1 MTLKKE
7 KLMKDFIKNV
17 LATMVGMFGFFIVMG
32 VIGMMSII
40 GMIASGN
47 AAQNVEK
54 NSVFVLNLSGTI
66 SEQGSENPLSMFT
79 GDNSLNSGLN
89 DILSSIKKAKANDD
103 IKGIYIEAGA
113 LMTNYAT
120 LQEIRNALADFR
132 KSGKW
137 IVAYGDFYTQGAYYV
152 ASVANKV
159 YINPKGAI
167 DWHGIGAQTMFYK
180 DFMAKFGVKW
190 EVVKVGT
197 FKSATET
204 FTEEKMSDANRLQTQ
219 TFIDGTWR
227 NVCDAVS
234 KSRGISV
241 DSLNSY
247 ADSYLALQA
256 TETLVKAKMVDGMMY
271 GDQVKDAVKKMMKL
285 EKDDDISQLTL
296 NDMLN
301 VKDGKVEGSEIAV
314 YYAEGDIVQD
324 PKAATMF
331 GNNNYIASR
340 KVCKDLEDLM
350 NDDDVKA
357 VVVRIN
363 SGGGDAYAS
372 EQMWHQMS
380 ELRKVKPV
388 VVSMGDYA
396 ASGAYYMSAPA
407 SWIVAQ
413 PNTLTGSIGIF
424 AVIPDFSGLVTSKL
438 GVRFDEVKTN
448 RNSTFGNLMAR
459 PFNAEEKAMLQASVN
474 RGYSLFRQRVAEGRR
489 LPVESVEKIAQ
500 GRVWLATDALNIKL
514 VDQLGGIDD
523 AVKKAAQLAKLKD
536 YYTSDYPAAASWMDN
551 LLNSMS
557 SSGTYLDEQL
567 RQTLGDFY
575 QPFTMLRSIDK
586 REAIQARIPYA
597 ISIK

>member
-1 MTLKKE
+1 
-7 KLMKDFIKNV
+7 MKDFIKNV

-152 ASVANKV
+152 ASVADKV
-159 YINPKGAI
+159 YINPKGI
-167 DWHGIGAQTMFYK
+167 VDWHGIGAQTMFYK

-204 FTEEKMSDANRLQTQ
+204 FTEEKMSEANRLQTQ

-271 GDQVKDAVKKMMKL
+271 GDQVKDAVKKIMKL
-285 EKDDDISQLTL
+285 DKDDNISQLTL

-424 AVIPDFSGLVTSKL
+424 AVIPDFSGLVTTKL

-523 AVKKAAQLAKLKD
+523 AVKKAAELAKLKD
-536 YYTSDYPAAASWMDN
+536 YYTSDYPAVASWMDAM
-551 LLNSMS
+551 LNSMS
-557 SSGTYLDEQL
+557 SSGTYLDKQL

>member
-1 MTLKKE
+1 
-7 KLMKDFIKNV
+7 MKDFIKNV

-32 VIGMMSII
+32 VIAMMSII

-113 LMTNYAT
+113 LAANYAT

-152 ASVANKV
+152 ASVADKV
-159 YINPKGAI
+159 YINPKGI
-167 DWHGIGAQTMFYK
+167 VDWHGIGAQTMFYK

-227 NVCDAVS
+227 NVCNAVS

-285 EKDDDISQLTL
+285 ENGDDIAQLTL

-424 AVIPDFSGLVTSKL
+424 AVIPDLSGLVTTKL

-523 AVKKAAQLAKLKD
+523 AVKKAAELAKLKD
-536 YYTSDYPAAASWMDN
+536 YYTSDYPAAASWMDAM
-551 LLNSMS
+551 LNSMS

>member
-1 MTLKKE
+1 
-7 KLMKDFIKNV
+7 MKDFIKNV

-438 GVRFDEVKTN
+438 GVCFDEVKTN

-567 RQTLGDFY
+567 RQTIGDFY

>member
-1 MTLKKE
+1 
-7 KLMKDFIKNV
+7 MKDFIKNV

-113 LMTNYAT
+113 LATNYAT

-152 ASVANKV
+152 ASVADKV
-159 YINPKGAI
+159 YINPKGI
-167 DWHGIGAQTMFYK
+167 VDWHGIGAQTMFYK

-204 FTEEKMSDANRLQTQ
+204 FTEEKMSDANRLQTK

-227 NVCDAVS
+227 NVCNAVS

-285 EKDDDISQLTL
+285 DKGDDIAQLTL

-424 AVIPDFSGLVTSKL
+424 AVIPDLSGLVTTKL

-536 YYTSDYPAAASWMDN
+536 YYTSDYPAAASWMDAM
-551 LLNSMS
+551 LNSMS

>member
-1 MTLKKE
+1 
-7 KLMKDFIKNV
+7 MKDFIKNV

-152 ASVANKV
+152 ASVADKV
-159 YINPKGAI
+159 YINPKGAV

-204 FTEEKMSDANRLQTQ
+204 FTEEKMSDANRLQTK

-285 EKDDDISQLTL
+285 DKDDNISQLTL

-424 AVIPDFSGLVTSKL
+424 AVIPDLSGLVTTKL

-536 YYTSDYPAAASWMDN
+536 YYTSDYPAAASWMDAM
-551 LLNSMS
+551 LNSMS

>member
-1 MTLKKE
+1 
-7 KLMKDFIKNV
+7 MKDFIKNV

-113 LMTNYAT
+113 LAANYAT

-152 ASVANKV
+152 ASVADKV
-159 YINPKGAI
+159 YINPKGI
-167 DWHGIGAQTMFYK
+167 VDWHGIGAQTMFYK

-204 FTEEKMSDANRLQTQ
+204 FTEEKMSDANRLQTK

-285 EKDDDISQLTL
+285 EKDDDIAQLTL

-301 VKDGKVEGSEIAV
+301 VKDEKVEGSEIAV

-424 AVIPDFSGLVTSKL
+424 AVIPDLSGLVTTKL

-474 RGYSLFRQRVAEGRR
+474 RGYSLFRQRVADGRR

-536 YYTSDYPAAASWMDN
+536 YYTSDYPAAASWMDAM
-551 LLNSMS
+551 LNSMS

>member
-1 MTLKKE
+1 
-7 KLMKDFIKNV
+7 MKDFIKNV

-79 GDNSLNSGLN
+79 GENSLNSGLN

-103 IKGIYIEAGA
+103 IKGIYIETGA
-113 LMTNYAT
+113 LAANYAT
-120 LQEIRNALADFR
+120 LQEIRNALDDFR

-152 ASVANKV
+152 ASVADKV
-159 YINPKGAI
+159 YINPKGI
-167 DWHGIGAQTMFYK
+167 VDWHGIGAQTMFYK

-204 FTEEKMSDANRLQTQ
+204 FTEEKMSDANRLQTK

-285 EKDDDISQLTL
+285 EKDDDIAQLTL

-301 VKDGKVEGSEIAV
+301 VKDEKVEGSEIAI

-424 AVIPDFSGLVTSKL
+424 AVIPDLSGLVTTKL

-474 RGYSLFRQRVAEGRR
+474 RGYSLFRQRVADGRR

-523 AVKKAAQLAKLKD
+523 AVKKAAELAKLKD

>member
-1 MTLKKE
+1 
-7 KLMKDFIKNV
+7 MKDFIKNV

-113 LMTNYAT
+113 LAANYAT

-152 ASVANKV
+152 ASVADKV
-159 YINPKGAI
+159 YINPKGI
-167 DWHGIGAQTMFYK
+167 VDWHGIGAQTMFYK

-204 FTEEKMSDANRLQTQ
+204 FTEEKMSDANRLQTK

-285 EKDDDISQLTL
+285 EKDDDIAQLTL

-301 VKDGKVEGSEIAV
+301 VKDEKVEGSEIAV

-424 AVIPDFSGLVTSKL
+424 AVIPDLSGLVTTKL

-474 RGYSLFRQRVAEGRR
+474 RGYSLFRQRVADGRR
-489 LPVESVEKIAQ
+489 LPMESVEKIAQ

-523 AVKKAAQLAKLKD
+523 AVKKAAELAKLKD
-536 YYTSDYPAAASWMDN
+536 YYTSDYPAAASWMDAM
-551 LLNSMS
+551 LNSMS
-557 SSGTYLDEQL
+557 SWGTYLDEQL

>member
-1 MTLKKE
+1 
-7 KLMKDFIKNV
+7 MKDFIKNV

-113 LMTNYAT
+113 LAANYAT

-152 ASVANKV
+152 ASVADKV
-159 YINPKGAI
+159 YINPKGI
-167 DWHGIGAQTMFYK
+167 VDWHGIGAQTMFYK

-256 TETLVKAKMVDGMMY
+256 TETLMKAKMVDGMMY

-285 EKDDDISQLTL
+285 DKDDDIAQLTL
-296 NDMLN
+296 NDMRT

-424 AVIPDFSGLVTSKL
+424 AVIPDLSGLVTTKL

-523 AVKKAAQLAKLKD
+523 AVKKAAELAKLKD
-536 YYTSDYPAAASWMDN
+536 YYTSDYPAAASWMDAM
-551 LLNSMS
+551 LNSMS

>member
-1 MTLKKE
+1 
-7 KLMKDFIKNV
+7 MKDFIKNV

-113 LMTNYAT
+113 LAANYAT

-137 IVAYGDFYTQGAYYV
+137 IVAYGNFYTQGAYYV
-152 ASVANKV
+152 ASVADKV
-159 YINPKGAI
+159 YINPKGI
-167 DWHGIGAQTMFYK
+167 VDWHGIGAQTMFYK

-227 NVCDAVS
+227 NVCNAVS

-285 EKDDDISQLTL
+285 EKDDISQLTL

-424 AVIPDFSGLVTSKL
+424 AVIPDLSGLVTTKL

-459 PFNAEEKAMLQASVN
+459 PFNAEEKAMLQASIN

-536 YYTSDYPAAASWMDN
+536 YYTSDYPATASWMDN

-597 ISIK
+597 INIK

>member
-1 MTLKKE
+1 
-7 KLMKDFIKNV
+7 MKDFIKNV

-103 IKGIYIEAGA
+103 IKGIYIETGA
-113 LMTNYAT
+113 LAANYAT
-120 LQEIRNALADFR
+120 LQEIRNALDDFR

-152 ASVANKV
+152 ASVADKV
-159 YINPKGAI
+159 YINPKGI
-167 DWHGIGAQTMFYK
+167 VDWHGIGAQTMFYK

-204 FTEEKMSDANRLQTQ
+204 FTEEKMSDANRLQTK

-285 EKDDDISQLTL
+285 EKDDDIAQLTL

-301 VKDGKVEGSEIAV
+301 VKDEKVEGSEIAV

-424 AVIPDFSGLVTSKL
+424 AVIPDLSGLVTTKL

-474 RGYSLFRQRVAEGRR
+474 RGYSLFRQRVADGRR

-523 AVKKAAQLAKLKD
+523 AVKKAAELAKLKD
-536 YYTSDYPAAASWMDN
+536 YYTSDYPAAASWMDAM
-551 LLNSMS
+551 LNSMS

>member
-1 MTLKKE
+1 
-7 KLMKDFIKNV
+7 MKDFIKNV

-113 LMTNYAT
+113 LATNYAT

-159 YINPKGAI
+159 YINPKGI
-167 DWHGIGAQTMFYK
+167 VDWHGIGAQTMFYK

-204 FTEEKMSDANRLQTQ
+204 FTEEKMSDANRLQTK

-285 EKDDDISQLTL
+285 EKDDDIAQLTL

-301 VKDGKVEGSEIAV
+301 VKDEKVEGSEIAV

-424 AVIPDFSGLVTSKL
+424 AVIPDLSGLVTSKL

-474 RGYSLFRQRVAEGRR
+474 RGYSLFRQRVADGRR

-523 AVKKAAQLAKLKD
+523 AVKKAAELAKLKD

>member
-1 MTLKKE
+1 
-7 KLMKDFIKNV
+7 MKDFIKNV

-152 ASVANKV
+152 ASVADKV
-159 YINPKGAI
+159 YINPKGI
-167 DWHGIGAQTMFYK
+167 VDWHGIGAQTMFYK

-204 FTEEKMSDANRLQTQ
+204 FTEEKMSDANRLQTK

-271 GDQVKDAVKKMMKL
+271 GDQVKDAVKKIMKL
-285 EKDDDISQLTL
+285 DKDDNISQLTL

-301 VKDGKVEGSEIAV
+301 VKGGKVEGSEIAV

-424 AVIPDFSGLVTSKL
+424 AVIPDLSGLVTTKL

-536 YYTSDYPAAASWMDN
+536 YYTSDYPATASWMDAM
-551 LLNSMS
+551 LNSMS

>member
-1 MTLKKE
+1 
-7 KLMKDFIKNV
+7 MKDFIKNV

-89 DILSSIKKAKANDD
+89 DILSSIKKAKANDE

-152 ASVANKV
+152 ASVADKV
-159 YINPKGAI
+159 YINPKGI
-167 DWHGIGAQTMFYK
+167 VDWHGIGAQTMFYK
-180 DFMAKFGVKW
+180 DFMAKFGVKY

-219 TFIDGTWR
+219 TFINGTWR

-271 GDQVKDAVKKMMKL
+271 GDQVKDAVKKIMKL
-285 EKDDDISQLTL
+285 DKDDNISQLTL

-459 PFNAEEKAMLQASVN
+459 PFNAEEKAMLQVSVN

-536 YYTSDYPAAASWMDN
+536 YYTSDYPAAASWMDAM
-551 LLNSMS
+551 LNSMS

>member
-1 MTLKKE
+1 
-7 KLMKDFIKNV
+7 MKDFIKNV

-113 LMTNYAT
+113 LAANYAT

-152 ASVANKV
+152 ASVADKV
-159 YINPKGAI
+159 YINPKGI
-167 DWHGIGAQTMFYK
+167 VDWHGIGAQTMFYK

-204 FTEEKMSDANRLQTQ
+204 FTEEKMSDANRLQTK

-271 GDQVKDAVKKMMKL
+271 GDQVKDAVKKMMNL
-285 EKDDDISQLTL
+285 EKDDDIAQLTL

-340 KVCKDLEDLM
+340 NVCKDLEDLM

-424 AVIPDFSGLVTSKL
+424 AVIPDLSGLVTTKL

-474 RGYSLFRQRVAEGRR
+474 RGYSLFRQRVADGRR

-523 AVKKAAQLAKLKD
+523 AVKKAAELAKLKD

>member
-1 MTLKKE
+1 
-7 KLMKDFIKNV
+7 MKDFIKNV

-271 GDQVKDAVKKMMKL
+271 GDQVKDAVKKIMKL

-396 ASGAYYMSAPA
+396 ASGAYCMSAPA

-424 AVIPDFSGLVTSKL
+424 AVIPDLSGLVTTKL

-523 AVKKAAQLAKLKD
+523 AVKKAAELAKLKD
-536 YYTSDYPAAASWMDN
+536 YYTSDYPAAASWMDAM
-551 LLNSMS
+551 LNSMS

>member
-1 MTLKKE
+1 
-7 KLMKDFIKNV
+7 MKDFIKSV
-17 LATMVGMFGFFIVMG
+17 LATMVGIFGFFIVMG
-32 VIGMMSII
+32 VLTMMSII
-40 GMIASGN
+40 GMVASSS
-47 AAQNVEK
+47 AAQNVEE
-54 NSVFVLNLSGTI
+54 NSVFVLNLSGSI
-66 SEQGSENPLSMFT
+66 SDQGTDNPLSLFT
-79 GDNSLNSGLN
+79 GDDSQSTGLN
-89 DILSSIKKAKANDD
+89 NILSAIKKAKTNDD

-113 LMTNYAT
+113 LITNYAT

-152 ASVANKV
+152 ASVADKV
-159 YINPKGAI
+159 YINPKGVV

-180 DFMAKFGVKW
+180 DFMAKFGVKC

-219 TFIDGTWR
+219 TFIDGTWQ
-227 NVCDAVS
+227 NICTAVS
-234 KSRGISV
+234 KSRGISI

-247 ADSYLALQA
+247 ADSYLALQS
-256 TETLVKAKMVDGMMY
+256 TEMLMKAKMVDGMMY
-271 GDQVKDAVKKMMKL
+271 SDKMKDAVKKMMKL
-285 EKDDDISQLTL
+285 EKDDDIAQLTL
-296 NDMLN
+296 SDMLN
-301 VKDGKVEGSEIAV
+301 VKDEKVEGDKIAI
-314 YYAEGDIVQD
+314 YYASGDIVQD

-331 GNNNYIASR
+331 GNNDYIASR
-340 KVCKDLEDLM
+340 KVCKDLEELM

-424 AVIPDFSGLVTSKL
+424 AVIPDFSGLVTTKL

-448 RNSTFGNLMAR
+448 RNSTFGNTMAR
-459 PFNAEEKAMLQASVN
+459 PFNAEETAMLQASVN
-474 RGYSLFRQRVAEGRR
+474 RGYSLFRQRVADGRH
-489 LPVESVEKIAQ
+489 LPIESVEKIAQ

-523 AVKKAAQLAKLKD
+523 AVKKAAQLAKLKE
-536 YYTSDYPAAASWMDN
+536 YYTSDYPAAASWIDN
-551 LLNSMS
+551 LLNSMT
-557 SSGTYLDEQL
+557 SSGTYLDAQL
-567 RQTLGDFY
+567 RQTLGELY
-575 QPFTMLRSIDK
+575 QPFTVLRSINK

>member
-1 MTLKKE
+1 
-7 KLMKDFIKNV
+7 MKDFIKNV

-113 LMTNYAT
+113 LAANYAT

-152 ASVANKV
+152 ASVADKV
-159 YINPKGAI
+159 YINPKGI
-167 DWHGIGAQTMFYK
+167 VDWHGIGAQTMFYK

-204 FTEEKMSDANRLQTQ
+204 FTEEKMSDANRLQTK

-285 EKDDDISQLTL
+285 EKDDDIAQLTL

-424 AVIPDFSGLVTSKL
+424 AVIPDLSGLVTTKL

>member
-1 MTLKKE
+1 
-7 KLMKDFIKNV
+7 MKDFIKNV

-113 LMTNYAT
+113 LAANYAT

-152 ASVANKV
+152 ASVADKV
-159 YINPKGAI
+159 YINPKGI
-167 DWHGIGAQTMFYK
+167 VDWHGIGAQTMFYK

-256 TETLVKAKMVDGMMY
+256 TETLMKAKMVDGMMY

-424 AVIPDFSGLVTSKL
+424 AVIPDLSGLVTTKL

-536 YYTSDYPAAASWMDN
+536 YYTSDYPAAASWMDAM
-551 LLNSMS
+551 LNSMS

>member
-1 MTLKKE
+1 
-7 KLMKDFIKNV
+7 MKDFIKNV

-66 SEQGSENPLSMFT
+66 SEQESENPLSMFT

-113 LMTNYAT
+113 LAANYAT

-152 ASVANKV
+152 ASVADKV
-159 YINPKGAI
+159 YINPKGI
-167 DWHGIGAQTMFYK
+167 VDWHGIGAQTMFYK

-285 EKDDDISQLTL
+285 DKDDDISQLTL

-424 AVIPDFSGLVTSKL
+424 AVIPDLSGLVTTKL

-536 YYTSDYPAAASWMDN
+536 YYTSDYPAAASWMDAM
-551 LLNSMS
+551 LNSMS

>member
-1 MTLKKE
+1 
-7 KLMKDFIKNV
+7 MKDFIKNV

-66 SEQGSENPLSMFT
+66 SEQGSENPLSLFT

-89 DILSSIKKAKANDD
+89 DILSAIKKAKANDD

-204 FTEEKMSDANRLQTQ
+204 FTEEKMSDANRLQTK

-350 NDDDVKA
+350 NDDNVKA

-424 AVIPDFSGLVTSKL
+424 AVIPDLSGLVTSKL

>member
-1 MTLKKE
+1 
-7 KLMKDFIKNV
+7 MKDFIKSV
-17 LATMVGMFGFFIVMG
+17 LATMVGIFGFFIVMG
-32 VIGMMSII
+32 VLTMMSII
-40 GMIASGN
+40 GMVASSS
-47 AAQNVEK
+47 AAQNVEE

-66 SEQGSENPLSMFT
+66 SDQGTDNPLSLFT
-79 GDNSLNSGLN
+79 GDDSQSTGLN
-89 DILSSIKKAKANDD
+89 NILSAIKKAKTNDD

-113 LMTNYAT
+113 LITNYAT

-137 IVAYGDFYTQGAYYV
+137 IVAYGDYYTQGAYYV

-159 YINPKGAI
+159 YINPKGI
-167 DWHGIGAQTMFYK
+167 VDWHGIGAQTMFYK
-180 DFMAKFGVKW
+180 DFMAKFGVKC

-219 TFIDGTWR
+219 TFINGTWQ
-227 NVCDAVS
+227 NICTAVS
-234 KSRGISV
+234 KSRGISI

-247 ADSYLALQA
+247 ADSYLALQS
-256 TETLVKAKMVDGMMY
+256 TEMLMKAKMVDGMMY
-271 GDQVKDAVKKMMKL
+271 SDKVKDAVKKMMKL
-285 EKDDDISQLTL
+285 EKDDDIAQLTL

-301 VKDGKVEGSEIAV
+301 VKDEKVEGDKIAI
-314 YYAEGDIVQD
+314 YYASGDIVQD

-331 GNNNYIASR
+331 GNNDYIASR

-424 AVIPDFSGLVTSKL
+424 AVIPDFSGLVTTKL

-448 RNSTFGNLMAR
+448 RHSTFGNLMAR
-459 PFNAEEKAMLQASVN
+459 PFNAEETAMLQASVN
-474 RGYSLFRQRVAEGRR
+474 RGYNLFRQRVADGRH
-489 LPVESVEKIAQ
+489 LPIESVEKIAQ

-514 VDQLGGIDD
+514 VDQLGGIDE
-523 AVKKAAQLAKLKD
+523 AVKKAAQLAKLKE
-536 YYTSDYPAAASWMDN
+536 YYTSDYPATASWIDN

-557 SSGTYLDEQL
+557 SSGTYLDTQL
-567 RQTLGDFY
+567 RQTLGELY
-575 QPFTMLRSIDK
+575 QPFTVLRSINK

>member
-1 MTLKKE
+1 
-7 KLMKDFIKNV
+7 MKDFIKSV
-17 LATMVGMFGFFIVMG
+17 LATMVGIFGFFIVMG
-32 VIGMMSII
+32 VLTMMSII
-40 GMIASGN
+40 GMVASSS
-47 AAQNVEK
+47 AAQNVEE

-66 SEQGSENPLSMFT
+66 SDQGTDNPLSLFT
-79 GDNSLNSGLN
+79 GDDSQSTGLN
-89 DILSSIKKAKANDD
+89 NILSAIKKAKTNDD

-113 LMTNYAT
+113 LITNYAT

-137 IVAYGDFYTQGAYYV
+137 IVAYGDYYTQGAYYV

-159 YINPKGAI
+159 YINPKGI
-167 DWHGIGAQTMFYK
+167 VDWHGIGAQTMFYK
-180 DFMAKFGVKW
+180 DFMAKFGVKC

-219 TFIDGTWR
+219 TFINGTWQ
-227 NVCDAVS
+227 NICTAVS
-234 KSRGISV
+234 KSRGISI

-247 ADSYLALQA
+247 ADSYLALQS
-256 TETLVKAKMVDGMMY
+256 TEMLMKAKMVDGMMY
-271 GDQVKDAVKKMMKL
+271 SDKVKDAVKKMMKL
-285 EKDDDISQLTL
+285 EKDDDIAQLTL

-301 VKDGKVEGSEIAV
+301 VKDEKVEGDKIAI
-314 YYAEGDIVQD
+314 YYASGDIVQD

-424 AVIPDFSGLVTSKL
+424 AVIPDFSGLVTTKL

-448 RNSTFGNLMAR
+448 RHSTFGNLMAR
-459 PFNAEEKAMLQASVN
+459 PFNAEETAMLQASVN
-474 RGYSLFRQRVAEGRR
+474 RGYSLFRQRVANGRH
-489 LPVESVEKIAQ
+489 LTIESVEKIAQ

-523 AVKKAAQLAKLKD
+523 AVKKAAELAKLKE
-536 YYTSDYPAAASWMDN
+536 YYTSDYPAAASWIDN
-551 LLNSMS
+551 LLNSMT
-557 SSGTYLDEQL
+557 SSGTYLDTQL
-567 RQTLGDFY
+567 RQTLGELY
-575 QPFTMLRSIDK
+575 QPFTVLRSIDK

>member
-1 MTLKKE
+1 
-7 KLMKDFIKNV
+7 MKDFIKNV

-120 LQEIRNALADFR
+120 LQEIRNALDDFR

-152 ASVANKV
+152 ASVADKV
-159 YINPKGAI
+159 YINPKGVV

-190 EVVKVGT
+190 QVVKVGT

-227 NVCDAVS
+227 NICAAVS
-234 KSRGISV
+234 KSRGISI

-247 ADSYLALQA
+247 ADSYLALQS

-271 GDQVKDAVKKMMKL
+271 GDQVKDAVKKIMKL
-285 EKDDDISQLTL
+285 DKDDDIQQLTL
-296 NDMLN
+296 SNMLN
-301 VKDGKVEGSEIAV
+301 VKGGKEEGSEIAV

-424 AVIPDFSGLVTSKL
+424 AVIPDLSGLVTTKL

-523 AVKKAAQLAKLKD
+523 AVKKAAELAKLKD
-536 YYTSDYPAAASWMDN
+536 YYTSDYPAAASWMDAM
-551 LLNSMS
+551 LNSMS

>member
-1 MTLKKE
+1 
-7 KLMKDFIKNV
+7 MKDFIKNV

-79 GDNSLNSGLN
+79 GENSLNSGLN

-103 IKGIYIEAGA
+103 IKGIYIETGA
-113 LMTNYAT
+113 LAANYAT
-120 LQEIRNALADFR
+120 LQEIRNALDDFR

-152 ASVANKV
+152 ASVADKV
-159 YINPKGAI
+159 YINPKGI
-167 DWHGIGAQTMFYK
+167 VDWHGIGAQTMFYK

-204 FTEEKMSDANRLQTQ
+204 FTEEKMSDANRLQTK

-285 EKDDDISQLTL
+285 EKDDDTAQLTL

-301 VKDGKVEGSEIAV
+301 VKDEKVEGSEIAV

-424 AVIPDFSGLVTSKL
+424 AVIPDLSGLVTTKL

-474 RGYSLFRQRVAEGRR
+474 RGYSLFRQRVADGRR

-523 AVKKAAQLAKLKD
+523 AVKKAAELAKLKD
-536 YYTSDYPAAASWMDN
+536 YYTSDYPAAASWMDAM
-551 LLNSMS
+551 LNSMS

>member
-1 MTLKKE
+1 
-7 KLMKDFIKNV
+7 MKDFIKSV
-17 LATMVGMFGFFIVMG
+17 LATMVGIFGFFIVMG
-32 VIGMMSII
+32 VLTMMSII
-40 GMIASGN
+40 GMVASSS
-47 AAQNVEK
+47 AAQNVEE

-66 SEQGSENPLSMFT
+66 SDQGTDNPLSLFT
-79 GDNSLNSGLN
+79 GDDSQSTGLN
-89 DILSSIKKAKANDD
+89 NILSAIKKAKTNDD

-113 LMTNYAT
+113 LMTSYAT

-137 IVAYGDFYTQGAYYV
+137 IVAYGDYYTQGAYYV

-159 YINPKGAI
+159 YINPKGI
-167 DWHGIGAQTMFYK
+167 VDWHGIGAQTMFYK
-180 DFMAKFGVKW
+180 DFMAKFGVKC

-219 TFIDGTWR
+219 TFINGTWQ
-227 NVCDAVS
+227 NICTAVS
-234 KSRGISV
+234 KSRGISI

-247 ADSYLALQA
+247 ADSYLALQS
-256 TETLVKAKMVDGMMY
+256 TEMLMKAKMVDGMMY
-271 GDQVKDAVKKMMKL
+271 SDKVKDAVKKMMKL
-285 EKDDDISQLTL
+285 EKDDDIAQLTL

-301 VKDGKVEGSEIAV
+301 VKDEKVEGDKIAI
-314 YYAEGDIVQD
+314 YYASGDIVQD

-331 GNNNYIASR
+331 GNNDYIASR

-424 AVIPDFSGLVTSKL
+424 AVIPDFSGLVTTKL

-448 RNSTFGNLMAR
+448 RHSTFGNLMAR
-459 PFNAEEKAMLQASVN
+459 PFNAEETAMLQASVN
-474 RGYSLFRQRVAEGRR
+474 RGYSLFRQRVADGRH
-489 LPVESVEKIAQ
+489 LTIESVEKIAQ

-523 AVKKAAQLAKLKD
+523 AVKKAAELAKLKE

-551 LLNSMS
+551 LLNSMT
-557 SSGTYLDEQL
+557 SSGTYLDAQL
-567 RQTLGDFY
+567 RQTLGELY
-575 QPFTMLRSIDK
+575 QPFTVLRSIDK

>member
-1 MTLKKE
+1 
-7 KLMKDFIKNV
+7 MKDFIKNV

-113 LMTNYAT
+113 LAANYAT

-152 ASVANKV
+152 ASVADKV
-159 YINPKGAI
+159 YINPKGI
-167 DWHGIGAQTMFYK
+167 VDWHGIGAQTMFYK

-285 EKDDDISQLTL
+285 DKDDDISQLTL

-301 VKDGKVEGSEIAV
+301 VKGGKVEGSEIAV
-314 YYAEGDIVQD
+314 YYASGDIVQD

-331 GNNNYIASR
+331 GNNDYIASR

-350 NDDDVKA
+350 NDDNVKA

-474 RGYSLFRQRVAEGRR
+474 RGYSLFRQRVADGRR

-536 YYTSDYPAAASWMDN
+536 YYTSDYPAAASWMDAM
-551 LLNSMS
+551 LNSMS

>member
-1 MTLKKE
+1 
-7 KLMKDFIKNV
+7 MKDFIKNV

-113 LMTNYAT
+113 LATNYAT

-152 ASVANKV
+152 ASVADKV
-159 YINPKGAI
+159 YINPKGI
-167 DWHGIGAQTMFYK
+167 VDWHGIGAQTMFYK

-204 FTEEKMSDANRLQTQ
+204 FTEEKMSDANRLQTK

-285 EKDDDISQLTL
+285 EKDDDIAQLTL

-301 VKDGKVEGSEIAV
+301 VKDEKVEGSEIAV

-474 RGYSLFRQRVAEGRR
+474 RGYSLFRQRVADGRR

-523 AVKKAAQLAKLKD
+523 AVKKAAELAKLKD

-551 LLNSMS
+551 LLNSTS

-567 RQTLGDFY
+567 RQTLGDLY

>member
-1 MTLKKE
+1 
-7 KLMKDFIKNV
+7 MKDFIKNV

-113 LMTNYAT
+113 LAANYAT
-120 LQEIRNALADFR
+120 LQEIRNALAEFR

-152 ASVANKV
+152 ASVADKV
-159 YINPKGAI
+159 YINPKGI
-167 DWHGIGAQTMFYK
+167 VDWHGIGAQTMFYK

-204 FTEEKMSDANRLQTQ
+204 FTEEKMSDANRLQTK

-285 EKDDDISQLTL
+285 EKDDDIAQLTL

-301 VKDGKVEGSEIAV
+301 VKDEKVEGSEIAV

-424 AVIPDFSGLVTSKL
+424 AVIPDLSGLVTSKL

-474 RGYSLFRQRVAEGRR
+474 RGYSLFRQRVADGRR

-523 AVKKAAQLAKLKD
+523 AVKKAAELAKLKD

>member
-1 MTLKKE
+1 
-7 KLMKDFIKNV
+7 MKDFIKNV

-103 IKGIYIEAGA
+103 IKGIYIEVGA
-113 LMTNYAT
+113 LAANYAT

-152 ASVANKV
+152 ASVADKV

-314 YYAEGDIVQD
+314 YYASGGIVQD

-523 AVKKAAQLAKLKD
+523 AVKKAAELAKLKE
-536 YYTSDYPAAASWMDN
+536 YYTSDYPAAASWMDAM
-551 LLNSMS
+551 LNSMS

>member
-1 MTLKKE
+1 
-7 KLMKDFIKNV
+7 MKDFIKNV

-113 LMTNYAT
+113 LAANYAT
-120 LQEIRNALADFR
+120 LQEIRNALDDFR

-152 ASVANKV
+152 ASVADKV
-159 YINPKGAI
+159 YINPKGI
-167 DWHGIGAQTMFYK
+167 VDWHGIGAQTMFYK

-204 FTEEKMSDANRLQTQ
+204 FTEEKMSDANRLQTK

-285 EKDDDISQLTL
+285 EKDDDIAQLTL

-301 VKDGKVEGSEIAV
+301 VKDEKVEGSEIAV

-474 RGYSLFRQRVAEGRR
+474 RGYSLFRQRVADGRR

-523 AVKKAAQLAKLKD
+523 AVKKAAELAKLKD

>member
-1 MTLKKE
+1 
-7 KLMKDFIKNV
+7 MKDFIKSV
-17 LATMVGMFGFFIVMG
+17 LATMVGIFGFFIVMG
-32 VIGMMSII
+32 VLTMMSII
-40 GMIASGN
+40 GMVASSS
-47 AAQNVEK
+47 AAQNVEE
-54 NSVFVLNLSGTI
+54 NSVFVLNLSGAI
-66 SEQGSENPLSMFT
+66 SDQGTDNPLSLFT
-79 GDNSLNSGLN
+79 GDDSQSTGLN
-89 DILSSIKKAKANDD
+89 NILSAIKKAKTNDD

-113 LMTNYAT
+113 LITNYAT

-137 IVAYGDFYTQGAYYV
+137 IVAYGDYYTQGAYYV

-159 YINPKGAI
+159 YINPKGI
-167 DWHGIGAQTMFYK
+167 VDWHGIGAQTMFYK
-180 DFMAKFGVKW
+180 DFMAKFGVKC

-219 TFIDGTWR
+219 TFIDGTWQ
-227 NVCDAVS
+227 NICTAVS
-234 KSRGISV
+234 KSRGISI

-247 ADSYLALQA
+247 ADSYLALQS
-256 TETLVKAKMVDGMMY
+256 TEMLVKAKMVDGMIY
-271 GDQVKDAVKKMMKL
+271 SDKVKDAVKKMMKL
-285 EKDDDISQLTL
+285 EKDDDIAQLTL
-296 NDMLN
+296 SDMLN
-301 VKDGKVEGSEIAV
+301 VKDEKVEGDKIAI
-314 YYAEGDIVQD
+314 YYASGDIVQD

-331 GNNNYIASR
+331 GNNDYIASR
-340 KVCKDLEDLM
+340 KVCKDLEELM

-424 AVIPDFSGLVTSKL
+424 AVIPDFSGLVTTKL

-448 RNSTFGNLMAR
+448 RNSTFGNTMAR
-459 PFNAEEKAMLQASVN
+459 PFNAEETTMLQASVN
-474 RGYSLFRQRVAEGRR
+474 RGYSLFRQRVADGRH
-489 LPVESVEKIAQ
+489 LTIESVEKIAQ

-523 AVKKAAQLAKLKD
+523 AVKKAAELAKLKE
-536 YYTSDYPAAASWMDN
+536 YYTSDYPATASWIDN

-557 SSGTYLDEQL
+557 SSGTYLDAQL
-567 RQTLGDFY
+567 RQTLGELY
-575 QPFTMLRSIDK
+575 QPFTVLRSIDK

>member
-1 MTLKKE
+1 
-7 KLMKDFIKNV
+7 MKDFIKNV
-17 LATMVGMFGFFIVMG
+17 LATMVGMFGFFIVIG

-113 LMTNYAT
+113 LAANYAT

-152 ASVANKV
+152 ASVADKV
-159 YINPKGAI
+159 YINPKGI
-167 DWHGIGAQTMFYK
+167 VDWHGIGAQTMFYK

-204 FTEEKMSDANRLQTQ
+204 FTEEKMSDANRLQTK

-285 EKDDDISQLTL
+285 EKDDDIAQLTL

-301 VKDGKVEGSEIAV
+301 VKDEKVEGSEIAV

-424 AVIPDFSGLVTSKL
+424 AVIPDLSGLVTTKL

-474 RGYSLFRQRVAEGRR
+474 RGYSLFRQRVADGRR

-523 AVKKAAQLAKLKD
+523 AVKKAAELAKLKD

-597 ISIK
+597 INIK

>member
-1 MTLKKE
+1 
-7 KLMKDFIKNV
+7 MKDFIKSV
-17 LATMVGMFGFFIVMG
+17 LATMVGIFGFFIVMG
-32 VIGMMSII
+32 VLTMMSII
-40 GMIASGN
+40 GMVASSS
-47 AAQNVEK
+47 AAQNVEE

-66 SEQGSENPLSMFT
+66 SDQGTDNPLSLFT
-79 GDNSLNSGLN
+79 GDDSQSTGLN
-89 DILSSIKKAKANDD
+89 NILSAIKKAKTNDD

-113 LMTNYAT
+113 LITNYAT

-137 IVAYGDFYTQGAYYV
+137 IVAYGDYYTQGAYYV

-159 YINPKGAI
+159 YINPKGI
-167 DWHGIGAQTMFYK
+167 VDWHGIGAQTMFYK
-180 DFMAKFGVKW
+180 DFMAKFGVKC

-219 TFIDGTWR
+219 TFINGTWQ
-227 NVCDAVS
+227 NICTAVS
-234 KSRGISV
+234 KSRGISI

-247 ADSYLALQA
+247 ADSYLALQS
-256 TETLVKAKMVDGMMY
+256 TEMLMKAKMVDGMMY
-271 GDQVKDAVKKMMKL
+271 SDKVKDAVKKMMKL
-285 EKDDDISQLTL
+285 EKDDDIAQLTL
-296 NDMLN
+296 SDMLN
-301 VKDGKVEGSEIAV
+301 VKDEKVEGDKIAI
-314 YYAEGDIVQD
+314 YYASGDIVQD

-331 GNNNYIASR
+331 GNNDYIASR

-424 AVIPDFSGLVTSKL
+424 AVIPDFSGLVTTKL

-448 RNSTFGNLMAR
+448 RHSTFGNLMAR
-459 PFNAEEKAMLQASVN
+459 PFNAEETAMLQASVN
-474 RGYSLFRQRVAEGRR
+474 RGYSLFRQRVADGRH
-489 LPVESVEKIAQ
+489 LTIESVEKIAQ

-523 AVKKAAQLAKLKD
+523 AVKKAAQLAKLKE
-536 YYTSDYPAAASWMDN
+536 YYTSDYPAASWMDN
-551 LLNSMS
+551 LLNSMT
-557 SSGTYLDEQL
+557 SSGTYLDAQL
-567 RQTLGDFY
+567 RQTLGELY
-575 QPFTMLRSIDK
+575 QPFTVLRSIDK

>member
-1 MTLKKE
+1 
-7 KLMKDFIKNV
+7 MKDFIKNV

-234 KSRGISV
+234 KSRSISV

-256 TETLVKAKMVDGMMY
+256 TETLMKAKMVDGMMY

-285 EKDDDISQLTL
+285 DKDDNISQLTL

-424 AVIPDFSGLVTSKL
+424 AVIPDLSGLVTTKL

-523 AVKKAAQLAKLKD
+523 AVKKAAELAKLKD
-536 YYTSDYPAAASWMDN
+536 YYTSDYPAAASWMDAM
-551 LLNSMS
+551 LNSMS

>member
-1 MTLKKE
+1 MLDDNN
-7 KLMKDFIKNV
+7 LRMKDFIKNV

-113 LMTNYAT
+113 LAANYAT

-152 ASVANKV
+152 ASVADKV
-159 YINPKGAI
+159 YINPKGI
-167 DWHGIGAQTMFYK
+167 VDWHGIGAQTMFYK

-190 EVVKVGT
+190 QVVKVGT

-271 GDQVKDAVKKMMKL
+271 GDQVKDAVKKIMKL
-285 EKDDDISQLTL
+285 DKDDDIAQLTL

-424 AVIPDFSGLVTSKL
+424 AVIPDLSGLVTTKL

>member
-1 MTLKKE
+1 
-7 KLMKDFIKNV
+7 MKDFIKSV
-17 LATMVGMFGFFIVMG
+17 LATMVGIFGFFIVMG
-32 VIGMMSII
+32 VLTMMSII
-40 GMIASGN
+40 GMVASSS
-47 AAQNVEK
+47 AAQNVEE

-66 SEQGSENPLSMFT
+66 SDQGTDNPLSLFT
-79 GDNSLNSGLN
+79 GDDSQSTGLN
-89 DILSSIKKAKANDD
+89 NILSAIKKAKANDD

-137 IVAYGDFYTQGAYYV
+137 IVAYGDYYTQGAYYV

-159 YINPKGAI
+159 YINPKGI
-167 DWHGIGAQTMFYK
+167 VDWHGIGAQTMFYK
-180 DFMAKFGVKW
+180 DFMAKFGVKC

-219 TFIDGTWR
+219 TFINGTWQ
-227 NVCDAVS
+227 NICTAVS
-234 KSRGISV
+234 KSRGISI

-247 ADSYLALQA
+247 ADSYLALQS
-256 TETLVKAKMVDGMMY
+256 TEMLMKAKMVDGMMY
-271 GDQVKDAVKKMMKL
+271 SDKVKDAVKKMMKL
-285 EKDDDISQLTL
+285 EKDDDIAQLTL
-296 NDMLN
+296 SDMLN
-301 VKDGKVEGSEIAV
+301 VKDEKVEGDKIAI
-314 YYAEGDIVQD
+314 YYASGDIVQD

-331 GNNNYIASR
+331 GNNDYIASR

-424 AVIPDFSGLVTSKL
+424 AVIPDFSGLVTTKL

-448 RNSTFGNLMAR
+448 RNSTFGNTMAR
-459 PFNAEEKAMLQASVN
+459 PFNAEETAMLQASVN
-474 RGYSLFRQRVAEGRR
+474 RGYNLFRQRVADGRH
-489 LPVESVEKIAQ
+489 LPIESVEKIAQ

-523 AVKKAAQLAKLKD
+523 AVKKAAQLAKLKE

-551 LLNSMS
+551 LLNSMT
-557 SSGTYLDEQL
+557 SSGTYLDAQL
-567 RQTLGDFY
+567 RQTLGELY
-575 QPFTMLRSIDK
+575 QPFTVLRSIDK

>member
-1 MTLKKE
+1 
-7 KLMKDFIKNV
+7 MKDFIKNV

-113 LMTNYAT
+113 LAANYAT

-152 ASVANKV
+152 ASVADKV
-159 YINPKGAI
+159 YINPKGI
-167 DWHGIGAQTMFYK
+167 VDWHGIGAQTMFYK

-285 EKDDDISQLTL
+285 DKDDDISQLTL

-424 AVIPDFSGLVTSKL
+424 AVIPDLSGLVTTKL

-489 LPVESVEKIAQ
+489 LPVESVEKIAR

-536 YYTSDYPAAASWMDN
+536 YYTSDYPAAASWMDAM
-551 LLNSMS
+551 LNSMS

>member
-1 MTLKKE
+1 
-7 KLMKDFIKNV
+7 MKDFIKSV
-17 LATMVGMFGFFIVMG
+17 LATMVGIFGFFIVMG
-32 VIGMMSII
+32 VLTMMSII
-40 GMIASGN
+40 GMVASSS
-47 AAQNVEK
+47 AAQNVEE

-66 SEQGSENPLSMFT
+66 SDQGTDNPLSLFT
-79 GDNSLNSGLN
+79 GDDSQSTGLN
-89 DILSSIKKAKANDD
+89 NILSAIKKAKTNDD

-113 LMTNYAT
+113 LITNYAT

-137 IVAYGDFYTQGAYYV
+137 IVAYGDYYTQGAYYV

-159 YINPKGAI
+159 YINPKGI
-167 DWHGIGAQTMFYK
+167 VDWHGIGAQTMFYK
-180 DFMAKFGVKW
+180 DFMAKFGVKC

-219 TFIDGTWR
+219 TFINGTWQ
-227 NVCDAVS
+227 NICTAVS
-234 KSRGISV
+234 KSRGISI

-247 ADSYLALQA
+247 ADSYLALQS
-256 TETLVKAKMVDGMMY
+256 TEMLMKAKMVDGMMY
-271 GDQVKDAVKKMMKL
+271 SDKVKDAVKKMMKL
-285 EKDDDISQLTL
+285 EKDDDIAQLTL
-296 NDMLN
+296 SDMLN
-301 VKDGKVEGSEIAV
+301 VKDEKVEGDKIAI

-331 GNNNYIASR
+331 GNNDYIASR

-424 AVIPDFSGLVTSKL
+424 AVIPDFSGLVTTKL

-448 RNSTFGNLMAR
+448 RHSTFGNLMAR
-459 PFNAEEKAMLQASVN
+459 PFNAEETAMLQASVN
-474 RGYSLFRQRVAEGRR
+474 RGYSLFRQRVADGRH
-489 LPVESVEKIAQ
+489 LPIESVEKIAQ

-523 AVKKAAQLAKLKD
+523 AVKKAAELAKLKE
-536 YYTSDYPAAASWMDN
+536 YYTSDYPATASWIDN
-551 LLNSMS
+551 LLNSMT
-557 SSGTYLDEQL
+557 SSGTYLDTQL
-567 RQTLGDFY
+567 RQTLGELY
-575 QPFTMLRSIDK
+575 QPFTVLRSIDK